1 MSGPRAPHSL
11 RHEPQSTPLKFEE
24 PPNQCHVADRALT
37 GHGSDDCRRCHIPL
51 RTEWAQLELLFAAYG
66 LLDLARTL
74 VGQARPTCLRNVPL
88 S

>member
-24 PPNQCHVADRALT
+24 PLKA
-37 GHGSDDCRRCHIPL
+37 SDQRKRQQEVFRLPIGTLAQRC
-51 RTEWAQLELLFAAYG
+51 
-66 LLDLARTL
+66 
-74 VGQARPTCLRNVPL
+74 